1 MLNFNLIDQA
11 LKSPLARI
19 LSWPHSPESY
29 LEFLAPNVGGRAI
42 KARVKAVN
50 QQTARAVSL
59 VLEPNHRWNSHQAG
73 QYVTLTVSINGRRHS
88 RCFTVSHVEDGCPV
102 VTIQSREGEGDSQIT
117 SVSRWANE
125 SVWVGDT
132 VEISAGAGDFV
143 LPAKRPEHFLFI
155 AGGSGITPVRALT
168 DELVAEGYTGQIDIL
183 YYVPAKVDAIFLR
196 HLEAVTEALPN
207 IRLHLVC
214 TREKA
219 EGTALRG
226 HFSEFHLAS
235 IGADLA
241 KSAAYVCG
249 PAALIDAVESHWQ
262 QNGHA
267 NRLTMERFQAAAR
280 PVAVEGD
287 AQPVLFSDSNITSTA
302 PGMTLLEAAEGA
314 GLNPSYGCRQGICR
328 TCTCRK
334 TSGQVRDIRTGEIS
348 DAGEEDIA
356 ICVSVPVTPVTLA
369 L

>member
-19 LSWPHSPESY
+19 LAWPHSPESY
-29 LEFLAPNVGGRAI
+29 MEFLAPDVGGRSI
-42 KARVKAVN
+42 KARIKAIN
-50 QQTARAVSL
+50 QQTPRAVSL
-59 VLEPNHRWNSHQAG
+59 VLEPNHRWSRHQAG

-88 RCFTVSHVEDGCPV
+88 RCFTVSHVEEGCPV
-102 VTIQSREGEGDSQIT
+102 VTMQSHEGGVV
-117 SVSRWANE
+117 SVWANE
-125 SVWVGDT
+125 TAWVGDT

-143 LPAKRPEHFLFI
+143 LPAKRPQRFLFI
-155 AGGSGITPVRALT
+155 AGGSGITPIRALT
-168 DELVAEGYTGQIDIL
+168 DELVTEGYQGQVDIL
-183 YYVPAKVDAIFLR
+183 YYVPAKTDAIFLR

-207 IRLHLVC
+207 FRLHLIT

-226 HFSEFHLAS
+226 HFSDFHLDA

-241 KSAAYVCG
+241 GSAAYVCG
-249 PAALIDAVESHWQ
+249 PSALIEAVEQHWQ
-262 QNGHA
+262 QSGHRA
-267 NRLTMERFQAAAR
+267 RLTLERFQAVAR
-280 PVAVEGD
+280 PAAVAGD
-287 AQPVLFSDSNITSTA
+287 AQPVLFSDSNIESTA

-314 GLNPSYGCRQGICR
+314 GLNPDHGCRQGICR

-334 TSGQVRDIRTGEIS
+334 TAGKVRDIRTGEIS
-348 DAGEEDIA
+348 GDGEEDIA
-356 ICVSVPVTPVTLA
+356 ICVSVPVTPVTIA

>member
-1 MLNFNLIDQA
+1 MLNLNLIDQA

-29 LEFLAPNVGGRAI
+29 LEFLAPQVGGRAI
-42 KARVKAVN
+42 KARVKAVH
-50 QQTARAVSL
+50 QQTSRAVSL
-59 VLEPNHRWNSHQAG
+59 VLEPNHRWDSCQAG

-102 VTIQSREGEGDSQIT
+102 VTIQSREAADDSEIT

-125 SVWVGDT
+125 SVWVGDS

-143 LPAKRPEHFLFI
+143 LPAKRPERFLFI
-155 AGGSGITPVRALT
+155 AGGSGITPIRALT
-168 DELVAEGYTGQIDIL
+168 DELVSEGYTGQIDIL
-183 YYVPAKVDAIFLR
+183 YYVPTKADAIFLR

-214 TREKA
+214 TREKI
-219 EGTALRG
+219 EDTALRG
-226 HFSEFHLAS
+226 YFSEFHLAS
-235 IGADLA
+235 IGADLSS
-241 KSAAYVCG
+241 SAAYVCG
-249 PAALIDAVESHWQ
+249 PSALIEAVENHWQ
-262 QNGHA
+262 EKGQA
-267 NRLTMERFQAAAR
+267 TRLTLERFQAAAR
-280 PVAVEGD
+280 SVAVEGE
-287 AQPVLFSDSNITSTA
+287 AQPVLFSASNITSTA
-302 PGMTLLEAAEGA
+302 PGMTLLETAEGA
-314 GLNPSYGCRQGICR
+314 GLSPMHGCRQGICR

-348 DAGEEDIA
+348 DDGEEDIA

-369 L
+369 I